1 MTMSSLDNHDK
12 IKQIGEINYQIAWLE
27 EAVEDAKRSAE
38 AMRDA
43 LGERFKS
50 RRFETFDASIQ
61 RNAFEV
67 CKDYADNFDELRKKN
82 RNSLL
87 ITGTYGTGKT
97 HLASAIANDLI
108 DKGVFVKFGTWEGIL
123 NQIREGFDTD
133 TNVVRKFKS
142 AQLLII
148 DDYGKDKSSEWND
161 AILFEIINH
170 RYEANLPTVIT
181 TNLSGR
187 DLMNRVGQAVY
198 SRMSETFRGVKMIGE
213 DQRRKGA
220 INE

>member
-1 MTMSSLDNHDK
+1 MTESYSANK
-12 IKQIGEINYQIAWLE
+12 NEISGLSYQIAWLE
-27 EAVEDAKRSAE
+27 EAVENAKRSSDK
-38 AMRDA
+38 MRES
-43 LGERFKS
+43 LGARFKT
-50 RRFETFDASIQ
+50 RTFETFDESLQ
-61 RNAFEV
+61 TVAFDV
-67 CKDYADNFDELRKKN
+67 CKNYAENFSEIKDKN

-87 ITGTYGTGKT
+87 LMGSYGTGKT

-108 DKGVFVKFGTWEGIL
+108 DKGVVVRFGTWEGL
-123 NQIREGFDTD
+123 LTQIREGFDTD

-142 AQLLII
+142 AQLLVI
-148 DDYGKDKSSEWND
+148 DDFGKDKSSEWND

-187 DLMNRVGQAVY
+187 DLMNRVGQAIY

-213 DQRRKGA
+213 DQRRKGV